1 MIIFRQNIE
10 ALRYP
15 QDARLRPAL
24 FKRWRHYDNNI
35 SLINTND

>member
-1 MIIFRQNIE
+1 MIIFLLNID
-10 ALRYP
+10 ALRHP

-24 FKRWRHYDNNI
+24 FKRWTHYDNNI